1 MKGFSLIERIREI
14 IQRMVQTQRPQKSR
28 CRTSSAEILHFA
40 PPNIFP
46 INIPSLTINTYF

>member
-46 INIPSLTINTYF
+46 INIPSLTINTYV